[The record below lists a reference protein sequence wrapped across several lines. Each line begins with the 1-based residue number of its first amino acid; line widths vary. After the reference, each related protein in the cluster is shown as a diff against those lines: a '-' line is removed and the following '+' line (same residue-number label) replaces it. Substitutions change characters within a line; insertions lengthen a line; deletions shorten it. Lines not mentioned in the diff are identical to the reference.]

1 MAGLPHPPSSIS
13 FSSFNS
19 GLPYTFRKVRY
30 MGNVF
35 TLESLREE
43 AEKKF
48 SPVEIELPDGDVVTL
63 RNMLRLPKNDRK
75 KVVEKL
81 KALEKVGED
90 NDGEETEDE
99 VTELVRLGNEILM
112 LVADQ
117 GRKLVKELDGDVA
130 VIMNLIEL
138 WMGTT
143 QPGEAKPSPAS

>member
-1 MAGLPHPPSSIS
+1 
-13 FSSFNS
+13 
-19 GLPYTFRKVRY
+19 